1 MPLERRPR
9 SAADGVSLPASARE
23 GTFSHRPSDIQATT
37 SQTHSTLTP
46 WRSEIHAVCFST
58 RYRSAC
64 AEYNLFPI
72 ESNAFCSSYTLPCG
86 MGSGDVPGKE
96 ASVRAL

>member
-1 MPLERRPR
+1 MPLSRRHR

-23 GTFSHRPSDIQATT
+23 GTFSHRPSAIQATT

-46 WRSEIHAVCFST
+46 WRSDIHAVCFST
-58 RYRSAC
+58 RCRSAC

-72 ESNAFCSSYTLPCG
+72 KSIARGLTAVHAVQEVIRAQVD
-86 MGSGDVPGKE
+86 DVW
-96 ASVRAL
+96 AL